1 MHNITFY
8 ISILKDYVSLIILSN
23 KFDLLLIFILLIGFL
38 SLVDRKVVILTGK
51 RWEREGE
58 QVKDM
63 TQGKTQT

>member
-1 MHNITFY
+1 MF
-8 ISILKDYVSLIILSN
+8 LLIILSN

-38 SLVDRKVVILTGK
+38 SLVNRKVVILTGK